1 MERRTHARGGSVDR
15 RDFVIGSLGSAVAA
29 ASMSQATA
37 QQPKI
42 ISSVAPPG
50 AKIPTLQAR
59 YAFSVAVFFK
69 ERIKI
74 DSNRGR
80 AYVPAIGGEIWGP
93 RLTGRVVPYGG
104 ADYGSGGLVA
114 HYLFEASDGA
124 LIYIT
129 NYATIQRL
137 GEDGKPE
144 PYQPVPPTPIR
155 APGEPLD
162 QTFSSGKPGQGTRQ
176 RFRTQPVFDAPVGKH
191 DWLNRTVFVGH
202 ATRHVNPDHSIF
214 TYYEVL

>member
-1 MERRTHARGGSVDR
+1 MIDR
-15 RDFVIGSLGSAVAA
+15 RDFMIASLGTLA
-29 ASMSQATA
+29 ASSVAGVHA
-37 QQPKI
+37 ADANESGI
-42 ISSVAPPG
+42 ISSKAVAG
-50 AKIPTLQAR
+50 GNAAIPTLQAR

-69 ERIKI
+69 ERVMI
-74 DSNRGR
+74 DSPRRR

-129 NYATIQRL
+129 NYASIMKL
-137 GEDGKPE
+137 DKDNKPLLWKADT
-144 PYQPVPPTPIR
+144 PTLRR
-155 APGEPLD
+155 APGEPPH
-162 QTFSSGKPGQGTRQ
+162 QEFSGGRPGDEEWQ
-176 RFRTQPVFDAPVGKH
+176 RFRTSPVFDAPVGKH
-191 DWLNRTVFVGH
+191 DWMNRTVFVGH
-202 ATRHVNPDHSIF
+202 AVRHVNPDHSIF